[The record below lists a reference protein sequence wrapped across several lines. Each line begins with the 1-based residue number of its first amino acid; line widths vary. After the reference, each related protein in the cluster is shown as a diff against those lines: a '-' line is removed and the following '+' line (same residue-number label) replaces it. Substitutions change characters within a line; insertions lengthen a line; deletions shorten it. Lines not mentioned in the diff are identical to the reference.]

1 MKQTASSISPAA
13 MHTPIMPQQAGTY
26 H

>member
-13 MHTPIMPQQAGTY
+13 MHTPIMPQQGGTY